1 MVWRNVSQAGS
12 GIGAVPVGYGWTV
25 VALAVFGISGVA
37 DGVWHTV
44 WGIET
49 TINILFSPS
58 HLGLGASMVI
68 IVTSPLRAMWSDPE
82 VPAAAPSFRQA
93 SNNHSS

>member
-1 MVWRNVSQAGS
+1 
-12 GIGAVPVGYGWTV
+12 
-25 VALAVFGISGVA
+25 
-37 DGVWHTV
+37 GVWHTA